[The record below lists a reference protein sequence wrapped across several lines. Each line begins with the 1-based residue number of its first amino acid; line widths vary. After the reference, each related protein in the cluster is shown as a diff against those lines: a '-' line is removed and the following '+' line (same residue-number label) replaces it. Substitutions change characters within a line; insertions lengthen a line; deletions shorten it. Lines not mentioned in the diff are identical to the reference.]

1 MPPGTGTAPAS
12 FGIFRYDGN
21 RVPVFRP
28 EGVRTMSDR
37 SSQPDTTAGI
47 SRRGLFDTISAA
59 SLAAT
64 AAALTT
70 TRASAAPATPEKI
83 EPIPNFKFN
92 IENQTGWQGEA
103 GSAKEATAT
112 EFPISQ
118 SIAGVSMRLKP
129 GAIREL
135 HWHAL
140 AAEWAYMLEG
150 RCRATVVMPNGQSEI
165 SDFGPGD
172 TWYFPRGHGH
182 ALQGMG
188 PGEAH
193 FILGFDNGHFSEYG
207 TFSITDWIA
216 TAPKNVVARTL
227 GIPESA
233 VAQLPKKEIYIGP
246 GKVPETAIEPL
257 RDAQMQPAQFMHKYR
272 LDMQPPKIF
281 PGGREYIVSSKE
293 FPIQTTL
300 TAVRMDLQ
308 PGALREMHWHPHAD
322 EWQFYV
328 RGRARVG
335 LFGSH
340 SRTRIDEFGPN
351 DVGFVPQGFG
361 HYIEQLGDEPTEVII
376 LFNSGVF
383 EEISL
388 ANWLGGNPVSLL
400 ESNFLI
406 PRSLIDQLP
415 KRETGIISRKA

>member
-1 MPPGTGTAPAS
+1 MPE
-12 FGIFRYDGN
+12 DK
-21 RVPVFRP
+21 
-28 EGVRTMSDR
+28 
-37 SSQPDTTAGI
+37 GI
-47 SRRGLFDTISAA
+47 SRRGLFDAVTGA
-59 SLAAT
+59 SLAF
-64 AAALTT
+64 AAAQ
-70 TRASAAPATPEKI
+70 AAPAPQDHEAPPKI
-83 EPIPNFKFN
+83 EPIAPFKYN
-92 IENQTGWQGEA
+92 IESERGWQGEG
-103 GSAKEATAT
+103 GSAKEATVE

-140 AAEWAYMLEG
+140 AAEWAYMLTG

-165 SDFGPGD
+165 ADFGPGD

-216 TAPKNVVARTL
+216 TAPPNVVARTL
-227 GIPESA
+227 GISEA
-233 VAQLPKKEIYIGP
+233 EVARFPKKEVYIGP
-246 GKVPETAIEPL
+246 GKVPTAAIEDL
-257 RDAQMQPAQFMHKYR
+257 RDPAIQPAQFSHKYR
-272 LDMQPPKIF
+272 LDQQAPHVF
-281 PGGREYIVSSKE
+281 PGGKEYIVSSKE

-300 TAVRMDLQ
+300 TAVKMILQ
-308 PGALREMHWHPHAD
+308 PGALRELHWHPHAD
-322 EWQFYV
+322 EWQFYL

-335 LFGSH
+335 VFGSH
-340 SRTRIDEFGPN
+340 GRTRLEDFGPN
-351 DVGFVPQGFG
+351 DVGFVQQGYG
-361 HYIEQLGDEPTEVII
+361 HYIEQVGDEQTELLI
-376 LFNSGVF
+376 LFNSGIY

-400 ESNFLI
+400 ETNFGI
-406 PRSLIDQLP
+406 PKGLIDQLP
-415 KRETGIISRKA
+415 KREQGILSRK

>member
-1 MPPGTGTAPAS
+1 
-12 FGIFRYDGN
+12 
-21 RVPVFRP
+21 
-28 EGVRTMSDR
+28 MSHEN
-37 SSQPDTTAGI
+37 GI
-47 SRRGLFDTISAA
+47 SRRGLFDAVTGA
-59 SLAAT
+59 SLAL
-64 AAALTT
+64 AA
-70 TRASAAPATPEKI
+70 ASAAEAAPAPEDEKPKI
-83 EPIPNFKFN
+83 EPIAPFKYN
-92 IENQTGWQGEA
+92 IESRRGWQGEG
-103 GSAKEATAT
+103 GSAKEATVE

-165 SDFGPGD
+165 ADFGPGD

-188 PGEAH
+188 PGECH

-207 TFSITDWIA
+207 TFSITDWIK
-216 TAPKNVVARTL
+216 TAPPHVVARTL
-227 GIPESA
+227 GISEEELA
-233 VAQLPKKEIYIGP
+233 RFPKEVYIGP
-246 GKVPETAIEPL
+246 GKVPETALEPL
-257 RDAQMQPAQFMHKYR
+257 RDAALQPAQSSHKYR
-272 LDMQPPKIF
+272 LDMQPARVF
-281 PGGREYIVSSKE
+281 PGGVEYMVSSKE

-300 TAVRMDLQ
+300 TAVKMILH
-308 PGALREMHWHPHAD
+308 PGALRELHWHPHAD

-335 LFGSH
+335 VFGSH
-340 SRTRIDEFGPN
+340 SRTRVEEFGPN
-351 DVGFVPQGFG
+351 DVGFIQQGYG
-361 HYIEQLGDEPTEVII
+361 HYIEQLGNEPTEIII
-376 LFNSGVF
+376 LFNSGIY

-400 ESNFLI
+400 ETNFGI
-406 PRSLIDQLP
+406 PKSMVDRLP
-415 KRETGIISRKA
+415 KKETGIFGKKA